1 MVQKTLNFKDCLI
14 CEFCSEMG
22 VGNTY
27 LCVLYENHVKP
38 QVLTDVLLPGAPIWD
53 TCNPNEA
60 ANIQLFLNYNQQ
72 IRLEVTV

>member
-1 MVQKTLNFKDCLI
+1 
-14 CEFCSEMG
+14 MG

-38 QVLTDVLLPGAPIWD
+38 QQLNNILLPGAPIWD

-60 ANIQLFLNYNQQ
+60 ANIQLLLNYNQQ
-72 IRLEVTV
+72 IRLEVSQT